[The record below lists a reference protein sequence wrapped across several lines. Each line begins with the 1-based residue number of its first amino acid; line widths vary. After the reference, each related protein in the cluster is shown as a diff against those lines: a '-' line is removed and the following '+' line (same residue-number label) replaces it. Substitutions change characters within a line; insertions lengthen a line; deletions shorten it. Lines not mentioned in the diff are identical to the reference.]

1 MHRKPTQE
9 ELDAQVNKALEEPKD
24 DGLQEEEKVEEVE
37 EEIKEPEEEVEEKH
51 EETPGPKKEPVKE
64 EKPAIP
70 DIETRYKES
79 TRESQILYSKN
90 KKVFEVLDKA
100 NQLPEPTEDDLK
112 KEFNDW
118 EIMSDLEKRFAKN
131 DLWNRRK
138 FEAIGEATKEFK
150 DIDAW
155 SVKVGEFIDNPETL
169 IEYPELEGKVEEF
182 KTFATKPTRR
192 GVDFEDLVASFSWDL
207 SKKAP
212 KQNKGKQLE
221 SGSSGVKE
229 KQKPKSDKISLSE
242 ANKLRETNYN
252 KWKQYVNE
260 GKIDFES
267 VE

>member
-1 MHRKPTQE
+1 MANVANVT
-9 ELDAQVNKALEEPKD
+9 
-24 DGLQEEEKVEEVE
+24 
-37 EEIKEPEEEVEEKH
+37 IWF
-51 EETPGPKKEPVKE
+51 
-64 EKPAIP
+64 P
-70 DIETRYKES
+70 D
-79 TRESQILYSKN
+79 
-90 KKVFEVLDKA
+90 
-100 NQLPEPTEDDLK
+100 
-112 KEFNDW
+112 
-118 EIMSDLEKRFAKN
+118 
-131 DLWNRRK
+131 
-138 FEAIGEATKEFK
+138 
-150 DIDAW
+150 
-155 SVKVGEFIDNPETL
+155 
-169 IEYPELEGKVEEF
+169 GKVEEF

-252 KWKQYVNE
+252 KWKQYVND